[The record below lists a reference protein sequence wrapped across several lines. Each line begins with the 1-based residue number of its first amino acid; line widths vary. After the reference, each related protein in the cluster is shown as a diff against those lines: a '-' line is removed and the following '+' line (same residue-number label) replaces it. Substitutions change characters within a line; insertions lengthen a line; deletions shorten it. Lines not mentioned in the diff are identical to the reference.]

1 MSNLPNFYL
10 TIKSLHVIFMV
21 AWFAGLFYLPRIFI
35 YQTEARTLAAEQG
48 HAIIGQLKV
57 MAKRLWFI
65 ITWPAGI
72 LTVLFGT
79 IMLFMN
85 PTLLGMPWMQVKLA
99 FVGLLILYHISL
111 HILYLRLKNDRY
123 PWSSMQLRFYNE
135 VATVLLFAI
144 IFTVIFR
151 SAGSWVYGV
160 VGIIALGVL
169 LSLGIMVYKRM
180 RRD

>member
-1 MSNLPNFYL
+1 MSNSLGLYL
-10 TIKSLHVIFMV
+10 TLKSLHVVFMV

-35 YQTEARTLAAEQG
+35 YQTEAHTRPPEESNAVIQ
-48 HAIIGQLKV
+48 QLKV
-57 MAKRLWFI
+57 MANRLWFI

-79 IMLFMN
+79 AMLVID
-85 PTLLGMPWMQVKLA
+85 PALLYLPWMQVKLA

-111 HILYLRLKNDRY
+111 HILYHRLKNDRY

-135 VATVLLFAI
+135 VATILLFAI

-151 SAGSWVYGV
+151 SAGSWAYGV
-160 VGIIALGVL
+160 GGIIALGVL